1 MTLSGDLS
9 NLAARVKEAEG
20 RATAAQ
26 DQAKADLEAEVESAR
41 TAGEQ
46 QAVAL
51 REAAERGRGRISGW
65 WEEVQK
71 SWSDAISTVRRDLQ
85 SKKGTHDAQH
95 TRRRAENAE
104 KDAEFAI
111 DFAYSAVVEAEY
123 AVLDAALAQKEADE
137 LSRKAGTP
145 TSSAV

>member
-1 MTLSGDLS
+1 MTLSDDLS
-9 NLAARVKEAEG
+9 NLATRVKEAEG
-20 RATAAQ
+20 RATAARG
-26 DQAKADLEAEVESAR
+26 QAKADLEAEVESAR
-41 TAGEQ
+41 AAGEQ

-85 SKKGTHDAQH
+85 SKKGEHDVQH
-95 TRRRAENAE
+95 ARRRAENAE

-123 AVLDAALAQKEADE
+123 AVLDATLAQKEADE
-137 LSRKAGTP
+137 LSGKGAP
-145 TSSAV
+145 TSPAA